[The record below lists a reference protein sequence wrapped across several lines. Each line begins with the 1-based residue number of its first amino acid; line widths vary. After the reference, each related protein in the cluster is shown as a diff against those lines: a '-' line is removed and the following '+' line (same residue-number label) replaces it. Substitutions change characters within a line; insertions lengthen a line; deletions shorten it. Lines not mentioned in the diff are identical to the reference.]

1 MDGMYKLTDHHVFIP
16 TGLTDSIQCI
26 LYTVTIFV
34 TVLAICTKSL
44 TTLATIQESTRI
56 KSGAW
61 DENGVFVYTTSNHV
75 KYALTSG

>member
-1 MDGMYKLTDHHVFIP
+1 MLFDAYFSMTSVMHNLTSNAHCDEH
-16 TGLTDSIQCI
+16 
-26 LYTVTIFV
+26 IF

>member
-1 MDGMYKLTDHHVFIP
+1 MLQMFDRHVYIALFI
-16 TGLTDSIQCI
+16 
-26 LYTVTIFV
+26 

-75 KYALTSG
+75 KYALTSGLVLHVTLI